1 MTKYAF
7 FDVDKTIYKG
17 YSENKLM
24 KYVSENKLF
33 GKDPVKQLDVIRIKY
48 ERRDIDYNQA
58 VELIVDVIADIF
70 KGQKVEEVEKIMDEV
85 IGDGR
90 EQFEDWFF
98 PTYELL
104 KEKGFRC
111 VLVSGSNEMIIKRL
125 AKIIGDDIEY
135 YCTIFEIEDGVYT
148 GKHQPH
154 MNGEYKKEVVE
165 ALVKAGDD
173 IFSIAFGDSP
183 GDIPM
188 LETVDKAFV
197 FAQEE
202 HREMEDVVE
211 SKGWHMFKDE
221 EELLSMLN
229 NYI

>member
-1 MTKYAF
+1 
-7 FDVDKTIYKG
+7 
-17 YSENKLM
+17 
-24 KYVSENKLF
+24 
-33 GKDPVKQLDVIRIKY
+33 
-48 ERRDIDYNQA
+48 
-58 VELIVDVIADIF
+58 
-70 KGQKVEEVEKIMDEV
+70 
-85 IGDGR
+85 
-90 EQFEDWFF
+90 
-98 PTYELL
+98 
-104 KEKGFRC
+104 
-111 VLVSGSNEMIIKRL
+111 MIIKRL

>member
-24 KYVSENKLF
+24 RYVSENKLF
-33 GKDPVKQLDVIRIKY
+33 GKDPVKELDAIKIRY
-48 ERRDIDYNQA
+48 EKRDINYNQA

-70 KGQKVEEVEKIMDEV
+70 DGQKVEDIEKIMEDI
-85 IGDGR
+85 IGESKD
-90 EQFEDWFF
+90 QFEDWFF

-104 KEKGFRC
+104 KEKGFRS
-111 VLVSGSNEMIIKRL
+111 VLVSGSNEMMIKRL
-125 AKIIGDDIEY
+125 GRIIGDDIEY
-135 YCTIFEIEDGVYT
+135 YCTIFEVENGKYT

-154 MNGEYKKEVVE
+154 MNGEYKREVVE
-165 ALVKAGDD
+165 ALVGAGDD

-188 LETVDKAFV
+188 LETVDEAFV
-197 FAQEE
+197 FAQDE

-211 SKGWHMFKDE
+211 SKGWHIFKDE
-221 EELLSMLN
+221 EELLPTLKQV
-229 NYI
+229 I